1 MNIGFIGLGKLGKP
15 VSEVMKEYHNVV
27 GYDIIDSTLIE
38 DAVID
43 KDIIFIAVPTP
54 HDSRYDGRYVCSDLE
69 PKDFDYSIVNDVL
82 DEINPLLNKKQIVV
96 LISTVLPGT
105 TTREFA
111 PRITN
116 ARFVYNPYLIAMGT
130 VKEDFKKP
138 EMIMMGGDESAMKV
152 LERFYKDMCECD
164 RYIRGTFEECESIK
178 IFYNTFITTKITLV
192 NMIQDVAVKLGNM
205 NSEKVADALAQ
216 STQRIMSPSYMKPGM
231 GDGGACHP
239 RDNIAL
245 RWLAQDLDLGY
256 DMFSTVIEAREKQAH
271 NMAKE
276 ILKLGRT
283 VQFSSNSFK
292 PGVEIEDGS
301 YSILVQQYIEKE
313 GGKVVEPPIDPDV
326 YVLVHPDDRPI
337 NNRSLVFDPW
347 HNYGN
352 NT

>member
-27 GYDIIDSTLIE
+27 GYDIINSTLIE

-54 HDSRYDGRYVCSDLE
+54 HDPRYDGRYVCSDLE
-69 PKDFDYSIVNDVL
+69 PKDFDYSIVNNVL
-82 DEINPLLNKKQIVV
+82 DEINPLLNEKQIVV

-130 VKEDFKKP
+130 VKEDFKNP
-138 EMIMMGGDESAMKV
+138 EMIMMGGDESAMEV
-152 LERFYKDMCECD
+152 LETFYRSICKCD

-205 NSEKVADALAQ
+205 NSDKVASALAE
-216 STQRIMSPSYMKPGM
+216 STQRIMSSAYMKPGM
-231 GDGGACHP
+231 GDGGSCHP

-276 ILKLGRT
+276 ILKLGST
-283 VQFSSNSFK
+283 VMFSSNSFK
-292 PGVEIEDGS
+292 PNVDIEDGS
-301 YSILVQQYIEKE
+301 YSILVQEYVKKE
-313 GGKVVEPPIDPDV
+313 GGQIVDKDPEV
-326 YVLVHPDDRPI
+326 YVLVHPGDKPI
-337 NNRSLVFDPW
+337 NNISKVFDPW
-347 HNYGN
+347 NNYGN
-352 NT
+352 

>member
-27 GYDIIDSTLIE
+27 GYDIINSTLIE

-54 HDSRYDGRYVCSDLE
+54 HDPRYDGRYVCSDLE
-69 PKDFDYSIVNDVL
+69 PKDFDYSIVNNVL
-82 DEINPLLNKKQIVV
+82 DEINPLLNEKQIVV

-105 TTREFA
+105 TRREFA

-138 EMIMMGGDESAMKV
+138 EMIMMGGDESAMEV
-152 LERFYKDMCECD
+152 LETFYRSICKCD

-205 NSEKVADALAQ
+205 NSDKVASALAE
-216 STQRIMSPSYMKPGM
+216 STQRIMSSAYMKPGM
-231 GDGGACHP
+231 GDGGSCHP

-245 RWLAQDLDLGY
+245 RWLAQDLNLGY
-256 DMFSTVIEAREKQAH
+256 DIFSTVIKAREKQAH
-271 NMAKE
+271 NMALE
-276 ILKLGRT
+276 IIKHGSRI
-283 VQFSSNSFK
+283 QFSSNSFK
-292 PGVEIEDGS
+292 PGTDIEDGS
-301 YSILVQQYIEKE
+301 YSILIQHYIKE
-313 GGKVVEPPIDPDV
+313 LGGTVVDKQPHV
-326 YVLVHPDDRPI
+326 YVQVHPGDEPMEGVY
-337 NNRSLVFDPW
+337 NFDPW
-347 HNYGN
+347 NNYGN
-352 NT
+352 